1 MVIFLQEFVLQI
13 FLWLLKA
20 LDGIMELFSVLTG
33 MSEVNYQGQQINLVE
48 FLVGDSTIAKV
59 FWCVFILA
67 IGLSCMFA
75 IIALIKNMI
84 ANNRN
89 ISNIVGKF
97 FLALL
102 GTLAMLVVV
111 ILGILISNSLLS
123 LIAEIFK
130 IDTSIKLS
138 ETVFDVCVGEW
149 LNGYSIAEIDFS
161 TVTVRDI
168 FGEYDPNTVF
178 GVFPTT
184 WKMNGMVNPNTFMY
198 FPAILMMA
206 GLGVALVKATLK
218 LVRRIYEL
226 VFMYVTMPM
235 FLSTLPLDD
244 GTRFKGW
251 REAFLTK
258 IVLTYG
264 TVFSVSLF
272 AIILPMIGSMS
283 IDGISET
290 GNTLFRIF
298 MMIGGGIAIPV
309 GQALFSKLFGS
320 GDFTDKHRGVSV
332 KEVHTLLRGR
342 FNTEYGSI
350 SDITA
355 GSNKYTDDTRSFGF
369 DNISG
374 GEGI

>member
-20 LDGIMELFSVLTG
+20 LDGIMELFSALTG
-33 MSEVNYQGQQINLVE
+33 ITNIRYQGQEINLVE
-48 FLVGDSTIAKV
+48 FLVGDSTVGKV

-89 ISNIVGKF
+89 ISSIVGKF

-123 LIAEIFK
+123 LIADIFK
-130 IDTSIKLS
+130 INTSIKLS
-138 ETVFDVCVGEW
+138 ETLFEVCVGEW
-149 LNGYSIAEIDFS
+149 LNGYTIAEIDFS
-161 TVTVRDI
+161 TVTVRNI
-168 FGEYDPNTVF
+168 LGEYDPNTVF
-178 GVFPTT
+178 GVFPMT
-184 WKMNGMVNPNTFMY
+184 WKMNGMINPNSFMY
-198 FPAILMMA
+198 FPAILVIVC
-206 GLGVALVKATLK
+206 LGFAVVKAMLK

-244 GTRFKGW
+244 GVRFKAW
-251 REAFLTK
+251 RESFLTK

-272 AIILPMIGSMS
+272 AIILPMIGSMR

-290 GNTLFRIF
+290 GNMLFRIF
-298 MMIGGGIAIPV
+298 MMIGGGITIPV

-320 GDFTDKHRGVSV
+320 GEFTDKHRSVSV
-332 KEVHTLLRGR
+332 KEVYTLLRGQ
-342 FNTEYGSI
+342 FNSAYGNVSSI
-350 SDITA
+350 TS
-355 GSNKYTDDTRSFGF
+355 GSNKYTDDTRFYGS
-369 DNISG
+369 NNSG
-374 GEGI
+374 GEEF